1 MWDLRCEI
9 RYEGFIDELYQNP
22 TSDINSSKILL
33 ISCPGSG

>member
-9 RYEGFIDELYQNP
+9 RYEGFIDGLYQNP

-33 ISCPGSG
+33 IGCSGSG